1 MGVRMVPVSGL
12 FRKMIRL
19 VYDLSSKCGKKV
31 NLESIGEET
40 EIDKTVMEL
49 ISDPLVHIIRN
60 SVDHGI
66 ETVDD
71 RLASGKAEISTITIE
86 AKHDG
91 GEVWITIQDDGCGL
105 DREKI
110 LTKAAERGLVQGDGE
125 DMTDD
130 EAFKLIF
137 QPGFSTAD
145 QVTDVSGRGVG
156 MDVVRKNIDKLKGRV
171 DIRSI
176 RGRGTTV
183 ILRIPLTLAIID
195 GMLVRIGASLYII
208 PLLAIKESFK
218 PGPRDVTVIPGGQ
231 EMVRLRENL
240 LPVVQFHD
248 LYGQTFEKK
257 EIDQGILVNL
267 EANGKSICL
276 FVDEV
281 LGRQETVIKSLP
293 KYMGNV
299 KGVSGCTIFG
309 GGDVSPIIDVGG
321 LLEKVKNV

>member
-1 MGVRMVPVSGL
+1 MGRILVDTGATKPDALACALVEQAKQGPKKKFRRDIRVELEKLDALIDLVGELVIAQSMVIRNSDLEGLDLENFEKAAHHLERITLELQDVAMGVRMVPVSGL

-137 QPGFSTAD
+137 QPGFFNRGPGY
-145 QVTDVSGRGVG
+145 GRF
-156 MDVVRKNIDKLKGRV
+156 R
-171 DIRSI
+171 
-176 RGRGTTV
+176 
-183 ILRIPLTLAIID
+183 PW
-195 GMLVRIGASLYII
+195 
-208 PLLAIKESFK
+208 
-218 PGPRDVTVIPGGQ
+218 
-231 EMVRLRENL
+231 
-240 LPVVQFHD
+240 
-248 LYGQTFEKK
+248 
-257 EIDQGILVNL
+257 
-267 EANGKSICL
+267 
-276 FVDEV
+276 
-281 LGRQETVIKSLP
+281 
-293 KYMGNV
+293 
-299 KGVSGCTIFG
+299 
-309 GGDVSPIIDVGG
+309 GGDGRCQ
-321 LLEKVKNV
+321 EKH